1 MEERKYIE
9 YSIGEYQKT
18 IVMPKSTPWFQILT
32 SLTVWSVCMGQL
44 GQLWTMNEMN
54 ALFPT
59 YLNEILGFDIEE
71 NGLISATPSITMT
84 ILTFIAGF
92 LTDAIRSRHWLRTIT
107 IRKINNFLG
116 LAVPG
121 ITIVLASYV
130 GNTALAI
137 TLFNIS
143 LGMTAFAIPGCKAR

>member
-1 MEERKYIE
+1 M
-9 YSIGEYQKT
+9 
-18 IVMPKSTPWFQILT
+18 IL
-32 SLTVWSVCMGQL
+32 SLTI
-44 GQLWTMNEMN
+44 
-54 ALFPT
+54 
-59 YLNEILGFDIEE
+59 ILGFEIEE
-71 NGLISATPSITMT
+71 NGLISATPSIAMT

-121 ITIVLASYV
+121 ITIVMASYV
-130 GNTALAI
+130 ENTALAI

-143 LGMTAFAIPGCKAR
+143 LGMTAFAIPGCKARYLRCIL